1 MKHVLFAI
9 GLLSVALSSPATADC
24 RSVVAATLAEL
35 KAAYP
40 EWDDNMETLVRTAAG
55 SACVKASTVEA
66 STAAPAPAPAPAA
79 IPETQLEEQAVS
91 ASGAVTPMAVETTTA
106 AAETSASSETA
117 ASEADDDSDWNPFKD
132 IKFNKV
138 SASPN
143 KKPYERRRD
152 VNNTAPSAD
161 DAE

>member
-9 GLLSVALSSPATADC
+9 GLLSAALSSPVLADC

-40 EWDDNMETLVRTAAG
+40 EWDDSMETLVRTAAG
-55 SACVKASTVEA
+55 SACVKASTA
-66 STAAPAPAPAPAA
+66 SATPAPL
-79 IPETQLEEQAVS
+79 PEAVSGAQIEEQAVS
-91 ASGAVTPMAVETTTA
+91 ADGMVAPM
-106 AAETSASSETA
+106 AAETTGAATETREA
-117 ASEADDDSDWNPFKD
+117 AADSDDDGGWNPFKE

-161 DAE
+161 DSE